1 MIVNKTNVS
10 VQKTNFLD
18 MTISIY
24 RGKFYIKLYD
34 KRNDYDFDV
43 ISFPYLDGNIPKGQ
57 SYGIFISQLI
67 RYARINTSFS
77 NFISD
82 CKNYLITTDSAII
95 IIKLC
100 AVLSLSYLIGRTL
113 VPLALLKQSHK
124 LPASLRI
131 LGAEISV
138 STIFESD

>member
-1 MIVNKTNVS
+1 
-10 VQKTNFLD
+10 

-34 KRNDYDFDV
+34 KRNDYDFDE

-57 SYGIFISQLI
+57 SHSIFISQLI

-82 CKNYLITTDSAII
+82 WKKHVTKLVGQYFDVAACANIFKYLSKSILMFGANMVY
-95 IIKLC
+95 LC
-100 AVLSLSYLIGRTL
+100 LLSCFCEHTHG
-113 VPLALLKQSHK
+113 LLNTRPYMSH
-124 LPASLRI
+124 LR
-131 LGAEISV
+131 GQN
-138 STIFESD
+138 

>member
-24 RGKFYIKLYD
+24 RGKFFIKLYD

-43 ISFPYLDGNIPKGQ
+43 ISFPYLDGKIPKGQ

-82 CKNYLITTDSAII
+82 CK
-95 IIKLC
+95 K
-100 AVLSLSYLIGRTL
+100 G
-113 VPLALLKQSHK
+113 
-124 LPASLRI
+124 
-131 LGAEISV
+131 
-138 STIFESD
+138 